1 MNIGK
6 SVYENIQQPLY
17 VNLYHPID
25 KHIHNLVYIK
35 KYDRILNQVRLRV
48 FMSIM
53 NIVNNALWI

>member
-6 SVYENIQQPLY
+6 PVYKNIQQPLY

-35 KYDRILNQVRLRV
+35 KYDRILKQVRVRV
-48 FMSIM
+48 SIPIM
-53 NIVNNALWI
+53 NIVTNTL

>member
-6 SVYENIQQPLY
+6 PVYENIQQPLY

-35 KYDRILNQVRLRV
+35 KYDIILKEVRLKV
-48 FMSIM
+48 FMPIM
-53 NIVNNALWI
+53 NIVNNAL